1 MTQLASQRS
10 HALGVFHRF
19 RIGKEPFDLA
29 GPLDGLSEAIAK
41 AQVSGVAGAALV
53 ARPFAYF

>member
-1 MTQLASQRS
+1 MAQLASQRR

-19 RIGKEPFDLA
+19 RIGKQPFDLA

-53 ARPFAYF
+53 VLPLAYF

>member
-1 MTQLASQRS
+1 MAQLTSQRC

-19 RIGKEPFDLA
+19 RIGKQPFDLA

-53 ARPFAYF
+53 V